1 MLTFADIEATLKYL
15 AGDRPIFHSEAD
27 FQHAL
32 AWSLH
37 QRFPGLAVRLEYPL
51 PSDSGRAYADIWLP
65 TREGPVVL
73 ELKYWKRD
81 LRVTIDGEMFTLGNQ
96 DARDINRY
104 DLIKDITRVER
115 LVDAEHARAGA
126 VIAITNDP
134 GYWRKGRPNTVD
146 ADFRIHD
153 GRRLTGTVG
162 WADAASDG
170 TKQWSGGPAHAPRRV
185 SARLAALLQG
195 RQGTLHG
202 VPLPPPPRRQ
212 GPRTRLESSQSRCD
226 ALAVSFPAL
235 WL

>member
-1 MLTFADIEATLKYL
+1 MLTLADIEATLKRL
-15 AGDRPIFHSEAD
+15 AGDRPVFHSEAD

-32 AWSLH
+32 AWGLRE
-37 QRFPGLAVRLEYPL
+37 RFPGLPVRLEYPL
-51 PSDSGRAYADIWLP
+51 PSARGRAYADIWLP
-65 TREGPVVL
+65 TPEGPVVL

-162 WADAASDG
+162 WADAAGDG
-170 TKQWSGGPAHAPRRV
+170 TTRGREAPLTLRGVYQPAWQPYSKVARGRFTEFRYLLLPVDKAPER
-185 SARLAALLQG
+185 G
-195 RQGTLHG
+195 
-202 VPLPPPPRRQ
+202 
-212 GPRTRLESSQSRCD
+212 
-226 ALAVSFPAL
+226 
-235 WL
+235 

>member
-32 AWSLH
+32 AWGLRE
-37 QRFPGLAVRLEYPL
+37 RFPGLPVRLEYPL
-51 PSDSGRAYADIWLP
+51 PPESGRAYADIWLP

-170 TKQWSGGPAHAPRRV
+170 TKQSREAPLTLRGEYRPAWQPYSKVARGRFTEFRYLLLPVDKAPER
-185 SARLAALLQG
+185 G
-195 RQGTLHG
+195 
-202 VPLPPPPRRQ
+202 
-212 GPRTRLESSQSRCD
+212 
-226 ALAVSFPAL
+226 
-235 WL
+235 